1 MKPAFWSR
9 RLHKWLGLLVGIQA
23 LLWMVSGL
31 YMTAISID
39 LIHGDHLAHLE
50 QGELRAAQ
58 LAAAP
63 QQAAAPLSGVTG
75 FRIRQSQGSEVYQ
88 VRHAGGVA
96 LVDARSGRPLAAPDE
111 KTVRALA
118 ASYYQGEGELA
129 RLQLLTVLPGE
140 VARRKAPL
148 WRADFDDASGTT
160 LYLSPHS
167 GELVAKRHDLWR
179 AYDFLWMLHIMDYN
193 TRDNINNT
201 LLRVAA
207 AIGTLFALSGAW
219 LLWYSFRRRAAA

>member
-50 QGELRAAQ
+50 QGELRPAQ

-63 QQAAAPLSGVTG
+63 QRAAAPFSGVTG

-129 RLQLLTVLPGE
+129 RAQLLTELPGE

-148 WRADFDDASGTT
+148 WRADFDDGAGST
-160 LYLSPHS
+160 LYISPQT
-167 GELVAKRHDLWR
+167 GELVVKRHTLWR
-179 AYDFLWMLHIMDYN
+179 VFDFLWMLHIMDYD
-193 TRDNINNT
+193 TRTDINNP
-201 LLRVAA
+201 LLRIAA
-207 AIGTLFALSGAW
+207 GAGTLFAFSGLW
-219 LLWYSFRRRAAA
+219 LLWFSFRRRAAA

>member
-9 RLHKWLGLLVGIQA
+9 RLHKWLGLLVGIQT

-63 QQAAAPLSGVTG
+63 AQAAAPFSGVTG

-129 RLQLLTVLPGE
+129 RVQLLTELPGE

-148 WRADFDDASGTT
+148 WRADFDDGAGST
-160 LYLSPHS
+160 LYISPQT
-167 GELVAKRHDLWR
+167 GELVVKRHTLWR
-179 AYDFLWMLHIMDYN
+179 VFDFLWMLHIMDYD
-193 TRDNINNT
+193 TRTDINNP
-201 LLRVAA
+201 LLRIAA
-207 AIGTLFALSGAW
+207 GAGTLFAFSGLW
-219 LLWYSFRRRAAA
+219 LLWFSFRRRAAA